1 MDFELNRLIKGK
13 CLDVLQ
19 TLPDNFFDSCVS
31 DVPYGLGKKEPKPA
45 EILAYLQGEE
55 LDTGG
60 DFMSRRWSI
69 PSVNVWKEV
78 YRVLKPGAY
87 VLSFGGTRTFDLI
100 SMGLRFAGFIN
111 RDTIADNYP
120 GIQWLYGSGMPK
132 SSNLSMVIDK
142 RLGHKFDSKTYSPI
156 SEAAK
161 AVAHL
166 GSGLKPS
173 WEPILVFRKPF
184 KGALVDNV
192 QKHGTGAINIKGT
205 RVSHSS
211 EKDFEDHRKQVEA
224 VRNKG
229 GVRGN
234 SWKNSSDL
242 SGARPVD
249 EGGRWPANMVM
260 THHPKCELHG
270 EAPDKLSMGGVG
282 HLLSHIRDG
291 DPETATPSG
300 DKTFGTSTRP
310 VWHCHPECPIH
321 LLDEQSGDRP
331 STLTGRAD
339 PNKSHAHPG
348 TEFNPNST
356 FLGERT
362 HHSNV
367 YADSGGASRF
377 FKQFMQELIVPFLYT
392 TKANRKKA
400 GGGEFEV
407 EHPTLKPLAL
417 MQYLV
422 RLVTPKGGIVLDP
435 YCGSGTTCHAAL
447 LEECSYI
454 GIELGAEGEY
464 EEAVRRLEV
473 ICRQIEE
480 IGMEEDVME
489 YLLSGEYNAD
499 VEI

>member
-1 MDFELNRLIKGK
+1 MARFSRENWYQGTVWCVTVPSGAFVAR
-13 CLDVLQ
+13 
-19 TLPDNFFDSCVS
+19 TPDGHVFV
-31 DVPYGLGKKEPKPA
+31 
-45 EILAYLQGEE
+45 
-55 LDTGG
+55 TG
-60 DFMSRRWSI
+60 
-69 PSVNVWKEV
+69 N
-78 YRVLKPGAY
+78 
-87 VLSFGGTRTFDLI
+87 
-100 SMGLRFAGFIN
+100 
-111 RDTIADNYP
+111 
-120 GIQWLYGSGMPK
+120 SGMPK

-205 RVSHSS
+205 RVAHSS

-229 GVRGN
+229 GVRGK

-260 THHPKCELHG
+260 VHHPECELHG
-270 EAPDKLSMGGVG
+270 VVPDKLSTGGAG
-282 HLLSHIRDG
+282 
-291 DPETATPSG
+291 PSG
-300 DKTFGTSTRP
+300 DKTFGTPTRP

-339 PNKSHAHPG
+339 PNKSHTHPG
-348 TEFNPNST
+348 AEFNPNST
-356 FLGERT
+356 FLGDRT

-392 TKANRKKA
+392 TKASRKKA

-407 EHPTLKPLAL
+407 EHPTLKSLAL

-447 LEECSYI
+447 LEDCSYI

-464 EEAVRRLEV
+464 EEAVRRMEV
-473 ICRQIEE
+473 ISRQLKET
-480 IGMEEDVME
+480 GMEDDVAE
-489 YLLSGEYNAD
+489 YLMSGEYTAH
-499 VEI
+499 VEENLGD